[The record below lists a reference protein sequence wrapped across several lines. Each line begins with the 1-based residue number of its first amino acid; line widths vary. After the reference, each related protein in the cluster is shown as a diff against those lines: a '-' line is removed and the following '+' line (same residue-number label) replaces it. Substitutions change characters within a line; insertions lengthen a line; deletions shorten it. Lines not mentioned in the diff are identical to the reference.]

1 MAIFGSYIIVVPADL
16 LTIFF
21 TLHGIFKNSVFFYR
35 YKRAKAIEILE
46 RIINLQ
52 MNQNLMEKNKNN
64 GDMIT
69 TLGVN

>member
-1 MAIFGSYIIVVPADL
+1 MEYSRTWSFSTDISEQKEPG
-16 LTIFF
+16 T
-21 TLHGIFKNSVFFYR
+21 
-35 YKRAKAIEILE
+35 LE

-52 MNQNLMEKNKNN
+52 MDYSELMEKNKNN